1 MHRWDVLRPERST
14 GNNSSNLTPTQR
26 IAPKWLYPRTFDFE
40 IHISAWI
47 LDHIS
52 HVQRV
57 LKPQFHMHYR
67 LSTSSWFMHCMSSPL
82 IVVQYLIHVH
92 GFLSRVGK
100 LMSIHVQ
107 IVWLTPAIS
116 IGVLEGQPHNG
127 VFSYIEKLEKTISIK
142 LHRYI
147 YQEFFSFD
155 FHRIFFISA
164 WFSVKIRH
172 RSQKLQVF
180 VLIPQWGGEHSC
192 GL

>member
-26 IAPKWLYPRTFDFE
+26 IAPKYLYPRTFDFE

-107 IVWLTPAIS
+107 IVWLTPAI
-116 IGVLEGQPHNG
+116 
-127 VFSYIEKLEKTISIK
+127 K
-142 LHRYI
+142 LHRYGKSTTI
-147 YQEFFSFD
+147 KSIGGSATQWCFFLYRKTRKNSFYKITKIHISRVFSFD
-155 FHRIFFISA
+155 FHRIFSYLHGFQSR
-164 WFSVKIRH
+164 FGTDPRNCKFLS
-172 RSQKLQVF
+172 
-180 VLIPQWGGEHSC
+180 
-192 GL
+192 

>member
-92 GFLSRVGK
+92 GFLSRVCK

-147 YQEFFSFD
+147 YQEFFLS
-155 FHRIFFISA
+155 IFTVF
-164 WFSVKIRH
+164 FSYLHGFQSRFGTDPRNCKFL
-172 RSQKLQVF
+172 S
-180 VLIPQWGGEHSC
+180 
-192 GL
+192 

>member
-1 MHRWDVLRPERST
+1 MHRWDALRPERST
-14 GNNSSNLTPTQR
+14 GNNSPSLTRTQR

-107 IVWLTPAIS
+107 ILWLTP
-116 IGVLEGQPHNG
+116 
-127 VFSYIEKLEKTISIK
+127 SIK
-142 LHRYI
+142 LHRYGKSTTI
-147 YQEFFSFD
+147 KSNWRVSHTMVFFFLYRKSRKNSFY
-155 FHRIFFISA
+155 
-164 WFSVKIRH
+164 KIT
-172 RSQKLQVF
+172 
-180 VLIPQWGGEHSC
+180 
-192 GL
+192 

>member
-1 MHRWDVLRPERST
+1 MHRWDALRPERST
-14 GNNSSNLTPTQR
+14 GNNSPSLTRTQR

-100 LMSIHVQ
+100 LMSIYVQ
-107 IVWLTPAIS
+107 ILWLTPSIKLHRYGKSTTIKS
-116 IGVLEGQPHNG
+116 IGGSATQWCF
-127 VFSYIEKLEKTISIK
+127 FSYIESLEKTLSIK

-147 YQEFFSFD
+147 YQEVFSFD
-155 FHRIFFISA
+155 FHRILFISA

-172 RSQKLQVF
+172 RSQKL
-180 VLIPQWGGEHSC
+180 
-192 GL
+192 